1 MPEFS
6 IVTIVKGR
14 RKQLANLL
22 DSIKAS
28 TILPN
33 DVQVV
38 CMDDL
43 DGIATPD
50 GLNVHIHLING
61 IHELPLAAAR
71 NMGIT
76 AAETGNVI
84 FIDVD
89 CIVSPTLF
97 ENMLMALK
105 ADNIITAY
113 PLYLPV
119 LPDTGNYADL
129 KHKAVTHPARER
141 IPVGQPVEHLQFW
154 SLIFAIQK
162 QTFEKMGGFD
172 ESFMGYG
179 AEDTDF
185 AMTFHKAGFK
195 LIFVH
200 DYVLHQ
206 YHDKYDPPVNHFH
219 SIIENATRYRQKW
232 NVLPMRHWLK
242 TFEEMGLIK
251 IDQAD
256 NIIVIQ
262 NPTDSQIKN
271 SVSKHPY

>member
-22 DSIKAS
+22 DSIKVS
-28 TILPN
+28 TILPC
-33 DVQVV
+33 DIQVV

-43 DGIATPD
+43 DGIMIPD
-50 GLNVHIHLING
+50 GLNVNIHLTKDT
-61 IHELPLAAAR
+61 HELPLAAAR
-71 NMGIT
+71 NRGIT
-76 AAETGNVI
+76 AAKTDNVI

-97 ENMLMALK
+97 ANMLTALE
-105 ADNIITAY
+105 AENIIAAY

-119 LPDTGNYADL
+119 LPDTGNFNDL
-129 KHKAVTHPARER
+129 KHQAVTHPARER
-141 IPVGQPVEHLQFW
+141 IPVGEPVEHLQFW

-162 QTFEKMGGFD
+162 QTFEKIGGFD
-172 ESFMGYG
+172 ESFIGYG

-185 AMTFHKAGFK
+185 AMTFHKANVK
-195 LIFVH
+195 LIFIR
-200 DYVLHQ
+200 DYILHQ

-219 SIIENATRYRQKW
+219 SIIENASRYRQKW
-232 NVLPMRHWLK
+232 DVLPMMRWLK
-242 TFEEMGLIK
+242 AFEKMGLIK

-256 NIIVIQ
+256 SITIIQEPTVIQ
-262 NPTDSQIKN
+262 IKC
-271 SVSKHPY
+271 SVSEHPY